1 MNTMGHDSK
10 LRGVLAPVVTPFG
23 KDLAP
28 DAGRLI
34 AHCRWLLSQ
43 DCGLAVF
50 GTNSEA
56 NSMTVDEKIDLLDA
70 LVDAGIDTA
79 RMMPGTGACAIPD
92 TVRLTAQAVKRGCA
106 GVMMLPP
113 FYYKGVSD
121 EGLFRAFSEVIER
134 VGDSRL
140 KIFLY
145 HIPPV
150 AQVAITLPLI
160 ERLLAAYPDTVVGV
174 KDSSGDWSNTHAMI
188 TSFPGFQVFAGSETG
203 LLQTLQAGGAGCIS
217 AGANVN
223 APAIAALAA
232 NWQSPDAGAA
242 QDRITQLRTT
252 MGRYPMIPALKAT
265 IARHLEDPAWFG
277 LRPPL
282 VELSQTQRDEL
293 AADLDKL
300 GFNMPGLRQQ
310 AAAHA

>member
-1 MNTMGHDSK
+1 MGHDSK

-23 KDLAP
+23 KNLAP
-28 DAGRLI
+28 DAGRLVD
-34 AHCRWLLSQ
+34 HCRWLLSQ

-56 NSMTVDEKIDLLDA
+56 NSMSVDEKIDLLDA
-70 LVDAGIDTA
+70 LVEGGIDTG

-92 TVRLTAQAVKRGCA
+92 TVRLTSHAVRRGCA

-134 VGDSRL
+134 VGDSKL
-140 KIFLY
+140 KIYLY

-160 ERLLAAYPDTVVGV
+160 ERLLAAYPDAIVGV
-174 KDSSGDWSNTHAMI
+174 KDSSGDWSNTEAMI
-188 TSFPGFQVFAGSETG
+188 RTFPGFLVFAGSETG

-232 NWQSPDAGAA
+232 NWQSPDASAA
-242 QDRITQLRTT
+242 QEKITGLRTT

-265 IARHLEDPAWFG
+265 IGRHLEDPAWLA

-282 VELSQTQRDEL
+282 VELSRTQRDEL

-310 AAAHA
+310 ASAHAVAT